1 MTVERGCL
9 LIADVSGYTKYLGGV
24 ELDHAQEIL
33 AELLSE
39 VVSTTSL
46 LRMAKLEGDAV
57 FCHAPAGTITGADLV
72 ATIEGCYFAFRRR
85 LQTIDALSS
94 CPCDACSRVPEL
106 DLKFVAHSGEYV
118 LHEIAGQREL
128 VGSDVI
134 RVHRLAKNDVV
145 ERVGTAGYA
154 FFTDAVV
161 VAEDLGAFAEA
172 LLHHVEHH
180 DGEDIAGRI
189 LNLSE
194 RWDQERERPAIK
206 LTDAD
211 AGMVLRETLPVA
223 PPAAWAV
230 LTSPG
235 LRPQW
240 VKQSKRVDQ
249 ENPRG
254 VPGVGT
260 INHCAHG
267 LTTNH
272 ETILEWHPF
281 DYFTISDRTPLG
293 PATVTYDLEPLGD
306 DRTQL
311 TLRARAEGG
320 RAQRL
325 LLKFAGRRLAA
336 ETQHDLATLRCL
348 LEAGSL
354 TGRAATPNDAEQPQ
368 TDT

>member
-39 VVSTTSL
+39 IVSNTSL

-57 FCHAPAGTITGADLV
+57 FSYAPEGTITGPDLV
-72 ATIEGCYFAFRRR
+72 ATIEGCYFAFQRR
-85 LQTIDALSS
+85 LQTIDALTT

-106 DLKFVAHSGEYV
+106 DLKFVAHSGEYA
-118 LHEIAGQREL
+118 LHEIAGQKEL

-134 RVHRLAKNDVV
+134 RVHRLLKNDVV
-145 ERVGTAGYA
+145 ELLNTAGYA
-154 FFTDAVV
+154 FLTDALI
-161 VAEDLGAFAEA
+161 ATEDLVVFAEA
-172 LLHHVEHH
+172 LPRHVEHH
-180 DGEDIAGRI
+180 DGEDIAGRV
-189 LNLSE
+189 LNLCG
-194 RWDQERERPAIK
+194 RWEQERERSATR
-206 LTDAD
+206 LNDAD
-211 AGMVLRETLPVA
+211 AGMVLRETLPVP
-223 PPAAWAV
+223 PPAAWAA
-230 LTSPG
+230 LTSPD

-240 VKQSKRVDQ
+240 VKQSRSVDQ

-272 ETILEWHPF
+272 ETILDWRPF
-281 DYFTISDRTPLG
+281 DYFTIRDRTPVG
-293 PATVTYDLEPLGD
+293 PATITYDLEPLGD
-306 DRTQL
+306 DRTEL

-320 RAQRL
+320 RGQRL
-325 LLKFAGRRLAA
+325 LLKLAGRRMAA
-336 ETQHDLATLRCL
+336 ETQRDLATLRGL
-348 LEAGSL
+348 LQLRSSTRHDAPPDEPDQSAAG
-354 TGRAATPNDAEQPQ
+354 N
-368 TDT
+368 